1 LATGRSTIE
10 PSAGVVLVVLVVL
23 GVLGVAVDGAAVVL
37 EVLVEAGAVAAW
49 AVASA
54 VAPDPPLHAASATTG
69 ATRPTTA
76 RRRSWARGAV
86 DGRAGAGAEVFI
98 FPPA

>member
-1 LATGRSTIE
+1 MDAAIFLGTGRSTVE
-10 PSAGVVLVVLVVL
+10 PSVAVVLVVL
-23 GVLGVAVDGAAVVL
+23 GVAVEGAVVL
-37 EVLVEAGAVAAW
+37 EVLVEAGVVAAC

-76 RRRSWARGAV
+76 RRRSWAREAV